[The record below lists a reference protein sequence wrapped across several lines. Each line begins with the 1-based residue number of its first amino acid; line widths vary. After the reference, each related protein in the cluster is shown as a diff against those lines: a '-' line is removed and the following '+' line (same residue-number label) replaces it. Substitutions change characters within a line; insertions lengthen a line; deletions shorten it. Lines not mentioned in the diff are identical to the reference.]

1 MFGIDT
7 ILGAGLKIIEKLIPD
22 EQERARLQLEML
34 KLNQQGEF
42 KELDIEL
49 AKITAQT
56 EVNKVEAAS
65 SSIFVSGWR
74 PAIGWICGAA
84 LAYQYL
90 IRPFLIGV
98 FGYTAMPSLDD
109 NLWELLMGMLG
120 LGGLRTFEKIKGVAK
135 Q

>member
-1 MFGIDT
+1 MV
-7 ILGAGLKIIEKLIPD
+7 LGAGLKIIEKLIPD
-22 EQERARLQLEML
+22 ESERARLQLEML
-34 KLNQQGEF
+34 KLNQQGAF

-49 AKITAQT
+49 AQITAQT
-56 EVNKVEAAS
+56 EINKTEAANS
-65 SSIFVSGWR
+65 NIFVSGWR

-98 FGYTAMPSLDD
+98 FGYTAMPSLDE

-135 Q
+135 